1 MNFPG
6 KINNLTVL
14 VIISSP
20 RQFHIVNGQST
31 EQNQK
36 MSSEKIILFGELVV
50 IHTQPVSK
58 LSQPCLGST
67 GENGRKREKKNHE
80 FSCVLQNLPYSKFNM
95 YLYGWVLTFI
105 LILKGTSKDL
115 PHFFLQLLI
124 STCTCKSVI
133 QRWYIHKA
141 SAKDIIFPTNLQN
154 FVDIYKYIWWWW
166 WCMCR
171 GNI

>member
-50 IHTQPVSK
+50 IHT
-58 LSQPCLGST
+58 
-67 GENGRKREKKNHE
+67 
-80 FSCVLQNLPYSKFNM
+80 
-95 YLYGWVLTFI
+95 
-105 LILKGTSKDL
+105 
-115 PHFFLQLLI
+115 
-124 STCTCKSVI
+124 
-133 QRWYIHKA
+133 
-141 SAKDIIFPTNLQN
+141 
-154 FVDIYKYIWWWW
+154 
-166 WCMCR
+166 
-171 GNI
+171 